1 MKRNI
6 TITMVLALTLV
17 ACAPDSPSGDPAT
30 TTTAPTSTT
39 VAGNP
44 AVTEILVQATMHLLR
59 NDTTFGPGH
68 LFPKVLVV
76 DHLKDGTPLSADQI
90 AALTQ
95 AISNLSEV
103 TFISEQND
111 FITDDLR
118 PTVEGAAIITLGP
131 ITIDNNDATI
141 DMEMWCGGLCGI
153 WLTYALEVGDAGW
166 EVLGT
171 VGPIAI
177 S

>member
-1 MKRNI
+1 MKRTTAI
-6 TITMVLALTLV
+6 TLLLVVLLA
-17 ACAPDSPSGDPAT
+17 ACGSSGSDPT
-30 TTTAPTSTT
+30 TTTTPGSSGTDNEPWT
-39 VAGNP
+39 
-44 AVTEILVQATMHLLR
+44 TEILVQATMHLLR

-68 LFPKVLVV
+68 VFPTVLIV
-76 DHLKDGTPLSADQI
+76 DHLKDGPALADDQK
-90 AALTQ
+90 AALDT
-95 AISNLSEV
+95 AVSTLSDV
-103 TFISEQND
+103 RFIAGQDD
-111 FITDDLR
+111 FVTDDLR
-118 PTVEGAAIITLGP
+118 PTIEGAAIITLGVP
-131 ITIDNNDATI
+131 DVDGNKATI

>member
-1 MKRNI
+1 MKRN
-6 TITMVLALTLV
+6 TIVLTVLV
-17 ACAPDSPSGDPAT
+17 LVLGACAADTPSGDPGPS
-30 TTTAPTSTT
+30 TAEGG
-39 VAGNP
+39 VI
-44 AVTEILVQATMHLLR
+44 TEILVQATMHLLR
-59 NDTTFGPGH
+59 NDSTFGPEH
-68 LFPKVLVV
+68 LFPTVLVV
-76 DHLKDGTPLSADQI
+76 DHLKDGTPLTSDQI
-90 AALTQ
+90 AALST

-103 TFISEQND
+103 EFISDQGD
-111 FITDDLR
+111 YVTDDLR
-118 PTVEGAAIITLGP
+118 PTVDGAAIITLGP
-131 ITIDNNDATI
+131 VTVDNNYATI